1 MASRMKQTI
10 SGVGKIAW
18 SLLEARAEEVI
29 VVDTEGIVL
38 FANEVAAKRFSKS
51 VKAMIGTCIWDLNYS
66 SHISHQKILF
76 HQAIQNREP
85 VTTNQ
90 KEDRHW
96 NRTMIYPIR
105 SRAGKIE
112 KVALCTWDITS
123 QVNTQEQ
130 YKLTALE
137 LITAQEEERHRI
149 SRDLHDDIGQRMTA
163 LALNLHSI
171 ETSLESGRPI
181 TVEEVKNAIH
191 DLETITK
198 QTRQIFYQLHPPSLG
213 TVAFPKVLEAFCAS
227 FEYSTGVS
235 VDFNCQLDLPELNDL
250 QTTVLYRFVQ
260 EGFANIAKHA
270 AASRVWISLDY
281 IDNDINISIED
292 DGNGFDFKNIQE
304 GLGLRGIR
312 ERFRILNGS
321 VEIESTP
328 GKGTHLFGTLP
339 YKQKEV

>member
-1 MASRMKQTI
+1 MATRAKQTI
-10 SGVGKIAW
+10 DRVGKIAW
-18 SLLEARAEEVI
+18 SLLEARAEGV
-29 VVDTEGIVL
+29 VLVDTDGIIL

-51 VKAMIGTCIWDLNYS
+51 VKAMVGTSIWDLNRS
-66 SHISHQKILF
+66 SHINHLKILF
-76 HQAIQNREP
+76 NQAIQSREP
-85 VTTNQ
+85 MTTNQ
-90 KEDRHW
+90 QEGDHW
-96 NRTMIYPIR
+96 SRTMIYPIQN
-105 SRAGKIE
+105 RAGE
-112 KVALCTWDITS
+112 VERVALCSWDITS
-123 QVNTQEQ
+123 EINAQEK
-130 YKLTALE
+130 YKITALE

-171 ETSLESGRPI
+171 ETSLESSRPI
-181 TVEEVKNAIH
+181 SVEEVKNAIH

-227 FEYSTGVS
+227 FEYTAGVS
-235 VDFNCQLDLPELNDL
+235 VDFNCQMDLPELNDL

-281 IDNDINISIED
+281 IDRDINISIED
-292 DGNGFDFKNIQE
+292 DGKGFDPKNIQE

-312 ERFRILNGS
+312 ERFQILNGS

-339 YKQKEV
+339 YEQKEV